1 MTNFLIEAFQV
12 FIISNAFAILMI
24 LNFAIHGDVA
34 YLLINKVTKQNL
46 NLNFAIKTYIGS
58 IVVVMILFTIGVARI
73 LYPNIVLSYFFG
85 LFGLHFLFRKYWKYF
100 NFAWLK
106 ILKKELNNNKWSY
119 LGLASFYLFSTIL
132 FLRPIMTFDGLWY
145 HLPIPRFFLQEGN
158 IDYLGVHLRYSVHPY
173 LNFFWNL
180 LPLSLPVTPVIAG
193 IIINVFQQYFLIV
206 SFWYLNQKSSQIF
219 SWNGIV
225 KFIASFSLL
234 IHQAILF
241 SIGGGYNDL
250 YGTGFGIISTIYILT
265 LSKKEKINSVEVAT
279 SLLLIIGLFLL
290 KIFFGI
296 FAFILFIYACTNLY
310 SKFLNDKTL
319 LKRFST
325 FFSIGL
331 VLFAIFVLPWIVRSY
346 YFTGRLLDPIGTP
359 GFNEDAYN
367 FAGSISASNHWGNF
381 IWVRF
386 RESLIPIFTHLYSPL
401 MLLGLISPLFKNIRE
416 KYLDLWFLGICGF
429 FGVFFISIVAEW
441 RYFLPAVSIII
452 ILGLCV
458 INEIW
463 SKPKLIFSK
472 LAITFLPLSM
482 ILFLIF
488 ANFIG
493 KTEYYNNTYLIK
505 RNKLDSLVGSNLVG
519 DFNYYLSENSPK
531 PTNYTKDDL
540 LFIGNI
546 HNMGYIPNPIIEPR
560 TLFKNFQNLN
570 NAKDFFQEIKN
581 RKVKFILIKRSTFA
595 NLCKMIEVKDH
606 QSCDTEK
613 NKYITEVIHDDV
625 QQATWFKMK

>member
-1 MTNFLIEAFQV
+1 
-12 FIISNAFAILMI
+12 
-24 LNFAIHGDVA
+24 
-34 YLLINKVTKQNL
+34 
-46 NLNFAIKTYIGS
+46 
-58 IVVVMILFTIGVARI
+58 
-73 LYPNIVLSYFFG
+73 
-85 LFGLHFLFRKYWKYF
+85 
-100 NFAWLK
+100 
-106 ILKKELNNNKWSY
+106 
-119 LGLASFYLFSTIL
+119 
-132 FLRPIMTFDGLWY
+132 MTFDGLWY